1 MSVTLRPWRLCKH
14 PHSYFTA
21 TARLLSATE
30 PIQLTL
36 LIDDNWFDHTFY
48 HLKQASCSDFAD
60 RGKVVPHPT
69 GEEEDRKGARY
80 CDRVWTVGHVSATQF
95 IVDHG
100 YLPTKSVLVSD
111 FADEFPDA
119 EVIGTD
125 VSPIQPTWV
134 PPNVKFELDDC
145 NREWTWGENT
155 IDFVNMRFLEGIVD
169 DWDALFRN
177 AYRVCK
183 PGSWVESLGTS
194 ATIMSHDGNIKDGSA
209 MHQWGKV
216 FQEGGKRLGKTFA
229 VWEEDLQRKGME
241 AAGFVD
247 IQFKDY
253 EISAGGGGWH
263 PDPKAREKGLWYKLA
278 AESDLDG

>member
-14 PHSYFTA
+14 PHIYFTV

-60 RGKVVPHPT
+60 RGKVVPRPA

-100 YLPTKSVLVSD
+100 YLLTKSVFVSD

-119 EVIGTD
+119 KVIGTD
-125 VSPIQPTWV
+125 VSPDEASRRRGLGRLPVTV
-134 PPNVKFELDDC
+134 VGP
-145 NREWTWGENT
+145 
-155 IDFVNMRFLEGIVD
+155 
-169 DWDALFRN
+169 
-177 AYRVCK
+177 CK
-183 PGSWVESLGTS
+183 
-194 ATIMSHDGNIKDGSA
+194 
-209 MHQWGKV
+209 
-216 FQEGGKRLGKTFA
+216 GGKILMIPALTRG
-229 VWEEDLQRKGME
+229 
-241 AAGFVD
+241 
-247 IQFKDY
+247 
-253 EISAGGGGWH
+253 S
-263 PDPKAREKGLWYKLA
+263 DP
-278 AESDLDG
+278 